1 MEKFIYINNSL
12 TEPICNEIVEKFEC
26 NCNNKQLL
34 KINFDISY
42 DHEWSNIKNTLINE
56 IDKHINI
63 YYENL
68 DNNIFFFNNV
78 HHNKTMNHFVIKKFN
93 KNTCYSNF
101 HNDCCI
107 DLDNKKS
114 RVLSFIFFL
123 NTIDDGG
130 EIDFFGYHKIKP
142 EKGNIIIFPSEWF
155 FPYSENV
162 SISDDKYIIKGSI
175 YIDI

>member
-68 DNNIFFFNNV
+68 DNNIFFF
-78 HHNKTMNHFVIKKFN
+78 
-93 KNTCYSNF
+93 
-101 HNDCCI
+101 
-107 DLDNKKS
+107 
-114 RVLSFIFFL
+114 
-123 NTIDDGG
+123 
-130 EIDFFGYHKIKP
+130 
-142 EKGNIIIFPSEWF
+142 
-155 FPYSENV
+155 
-162 SISDDKYIIKGSI
+162 
-175 YIDI
+175 